1 MSEHDNDAKEPV
13 EPADS
18 AADQP
23 AADQAATDQPPAAP
37 PTAPPAA
44 PAFAAPTAPVA
55 TTRWRD
61 RVFRFRSVAAVA
73 VAGVIIGAAGG
84 AVTTAV
90 VSGDRHGDHDRERM
104 GQVWQPGM
112 MPAVPPGQRQ
122 RFPGGDSQDWNLPP
136 MPVPPGNGDGTEDG
150 TDDGSDNGTDD
161 QSSPSPS

>member
-1 MSEHDNDAKEPV
+1 MSQHDNDPDEPT
-13 EPADS
+13 
-18 AADQP
+18 
-23 AADQAATDQPPAAP
+23 ADQAATDQPPAAP
-37 PTAPPAA
+37 PTAPQAD
-44 PAFAAPTAPVA
+44 PAFAAPAAPVA
-55 TTRWRD
+55 PVARTRWRD

-90 VSGDRHGDHDRERM
+90 VSGDRHGDHDLERM

-122 RFPGGDSQDWNLPP
+122 RFPGGDSQDWDLPP

-161 QSSPSPS
+161 QSSPSQS